1 MGRASGSSPPFHLLT
16 LYTSVARGQR
26 KKQKLDKVY
35 HGSRGGIFEEYMD
48 KVIKMRAQCHF
59 ETSRKMQETL
69 GERAPVQNLCLV
81 LARGRANVFEV

>member
-1 MGRASGSSPPFHLLT
+1 M
-16 LYTSVARGQR
+16 
-26 KKQKLDKVY
+26 QKLDKVY